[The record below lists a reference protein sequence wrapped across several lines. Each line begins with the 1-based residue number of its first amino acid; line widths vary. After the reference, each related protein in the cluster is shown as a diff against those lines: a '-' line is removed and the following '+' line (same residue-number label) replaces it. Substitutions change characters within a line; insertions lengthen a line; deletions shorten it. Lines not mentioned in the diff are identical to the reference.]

1 MNGVD
6 VVYEKFHF
14 RHDPKWCEDMGQPGN
29 GELIICVACVIEMME
44 SDSIA
49 SVRKSVALSGISR
62 VLKDKPGALKELLL
76 QDQRVCLHFTAS
88 LLRMLHTVVDPA
100 TLEQAMQVLVQLL
113 LELQSEQSVQFI
125 LNEIHILL
133 CDQSSVKGF
142 LPTFTF
148 LGKLLD
154 AFPSLTQCLSSNH
167 VGLLEQ
173 LCSVLLYPDEG
184 LKASVFY
191 VWQRLWGAAGV
202 AQSLPTPLRDWLC
215 TLLLQTLANA
225 CSPLLTV
232 NCLGVLKELL
242 KLSEVVSVLMNRPC
256 DLLPSDADQ
265 SLENDQEPQSTS
277 QAQRCPLPLILKKLL
292 LSGDETLQVAS
303 AQCIAAVLVHSPSQ
317 YCTPFIQADV
327 PEFLFERLSCGS
339 EVLLWSIYSC
349 LLLLTEEPQ
358 FFSKYHS
365 VYGIESLVRSL
376 KEALRLTNQEVQRQ
390 GLLLL
395 TEVLERQPVGVHLFP
410 SGPGFVAVAEV
421 VLAGVSSPCL
431 KVATQAAHAAAA
443 LLRADHQSNP
453 VQYEELEKL
462 VEAIMRRCSELPLPA
477 SSRRRGSLKGPEPSS
492 QDSGAGGFVLQA
504 LVCFLAACRLAE
516 HCSSEPGLK
525 ENVFTAPSRPSQ
537 GPDPLESMCL
547 CLLRCCDTLCIP
559 TVTRQCECSP
569 SAQMLQ
575 HFFSSL
581 SCQFSLLPSFM
592 PSFAVKLASSGVFR
606 FALEHKAVFC
616 TGNRNPSLNAA
627 CCGFLQRLSVCL
639 LSQSAPAVCIHPQDC
654 AEMEALL
661 QSGLPSV
668 RCRLCDW
675 PALLCEAP
683 APHCDPATPRATQ
696 YCLLTLLHLTLQY
709 GDRLLP
715 DSTVF
720 SCVVTLLCSVQE
732 QGESPPPP
740 SVLRSA
746 FYLLSVT
753 QGKSPSLDRAP
764 LQYITKA
771 LCSSP
776 SFSSLYTHHPP
787 LLHFIFHYPELANH
801 FGPQVLELW
810 LSHRPEATPQSDTH
824 SKKIEQGQE
833 ADPDVTH
840 LQALLEKNPSVI
852 LTLLGMVCTREAPLA
867 ERALEVLEGFLHSRR
882 GCEANLEALLRPTL
896 LQVLQQVNLESSQ
909 GTGVGGS
916 LPVVLRLLCLMQ
928 TSSSPENHMDGIHF
942 KLLYQVSNLAAKLKA
957 SDTECLLPAFSYL
970 YCSLH
975 LAPQHC
981 THTAVSMLLCNTGLM
996 DQLQATLHLAS
1007 PSPSLSGPSALLC
1020 CSHLLLSSLI
1030 TLQHAHAAQV
1040 HRSISL
1046 DVDSVVHALFF
1057 RKKTTD
1063 SLLLASSLRLLQAV
1077 LDVDLE
1083 SPVLCVGGGP
1093 SAGKRPLGETDSS
1106 LYPLGSHRAHCL
1118 ITALYGL
1125 LLQKQELLLNVTVNC
1140 LGSLLGF
1147 LQRRS
1152 QSTAQHVVCQPWTRF
1167 LLDTLLNSGDSCMLH
1182 PATLSLLTLLFRYDS
1197 GVLRDPDLS
1206 QVLDAV
1212 ERRGLKELGANTAQ
1226 ALRQLF
1232 TQLQCGVICP
1242 PPTENNRLRA
1252 KTLMKSLS
1260 SLPLTSIDNLPTSIM
1275 RVGELSVCLSDF
1287 TVKTPGHPG
1296 SQS

>member
-942 KLLYQVSNLAAKLKA
+942 KLLYQ
-957 SDTECLLPAFSYL
+957 
-970 YCSLH
+970 
-975 LAPQHC
+975 
-981 THTAVSMLLCNTGLM
+981 AVSMLLCNTGLM

-1152 QSTAQHVVCQPWTRF
+1152 QSTAV
-1167 LLDTLLNSGDSCMLH
+1167 S
-1182 PATLSLLTLLFRYDS
+1182 
-1197 GVLRDPDLS
+1197 
-1206 QVLDAV
+1206 
-1212 ERRGLKELGANTAQ
+1212 
-1226 ALRQLF
+1226 LRQWCAEGSGPESGAGRSGEERPEGAGSEHGTGPETAVHTAPVRCNLPSSYRE
-1232 TQLQCGVICP
+1232 Q
-1242 PPTENNRLRA
+1242 PTEGQNSDEVTELIASHQHRQSTHQHYACWRA
-1252 KTLMKSLS
+1252 FC
-1260 SLPLTSIDNLPTSIM
+1260 
-1275 RVGELSVCLSDF
+1275 LSVRLHSEDTWTPWFSVIDF
-1287 TVKTPGHPG
+1287 FV
-1296 SQS
+1296 S

>member
-942 KLLYQVSNLAAKLKA
+942 KLLYQ
-957 SDTECLLPAFSYL
+957 
-970 YCSLH
+970 
-975 LAPQHC
+975 
-981 THTAVSMLLCNTGLM
+981 AVSMLLCNTGLM